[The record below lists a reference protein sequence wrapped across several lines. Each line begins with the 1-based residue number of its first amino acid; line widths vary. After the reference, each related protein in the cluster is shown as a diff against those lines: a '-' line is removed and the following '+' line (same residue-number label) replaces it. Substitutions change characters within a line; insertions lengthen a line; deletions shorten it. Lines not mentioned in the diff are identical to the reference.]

1 MKRART
7 PSTAKK
13 AARRAARGAAAAAL
27 ALAPSAA
34 AVAPSTARV
43 AMPSPAAAARPPIL
57 RLGADNLV
65 RGTFVQRPSARNKSP
80 YVGDVRLA
88 DGRVAICHMPSL
100 DMGGKLRP
108 GVEVLMKTSVD
119 KSGAPIG
126 ADALGKY
133 GTPKCEFI
141 AQLLRCVEPEN
152 ADVGGVWVGAHPS
165 IGEKVADAL
174 LRGGE
179 LTDALGGGPIKAV
192 AREVRNVAG
201 TDMRCDFLLTHA
213 SGAATVVEVKTVVD
227 TDYDPVTAPQRDGC
241 VFVGSS
247 PYARAAIFPW
257 GKSNQAGP
265 DGEKVVSARA
275 IKHVRELTA
284 LAAGTRTGD
293 GGERYAAAV
302 LFVVVRSDATKF
314 RPNAEAC
321 PSFARYLGE
330 ARRAGVRVLAHRVK
344 WSDDGDAE
352 SMGPLAV
359 EL

>member
-133 GTPKCEFI
+133 GTPTCEFV
-141 AQLLRCVEPEN
+141 AQLLRCVARLSPR
-152 ADVGGVWVGAHPS
+152 HPANCM
-165 IGEKVADAL
+165 G
-174 LRGGE
+174 
-179 LTDALGGGPIKAV
+179 
-192 AREVRNVAG
+192 N
-201 TDMRCDFLLTHA
+201 C
-213 SGAATVVEVKTVVD
+213 SGA
-227 TDYDPVTAPQRDGC
+227 
-241 VFVGSS
+241 SS
-247 PYARAAIFPW
+247 PRMPTSAAC
-257 GKSNQAGP
+257 G
-265 DGEKVVSARA
+265 SAR
-275 IKHVRELTA
+275 
-284 LAAGTRTGD
+284 TRASARRWPT
-293 GGERYAAAV
+293 RCCAAA
-302 LFVVVRSDATKF
+302 S
-314 RPNAEAC
+314 
-321 PSFARYLGE
+321 
-330 ARRAGVRVLAHRVK
+330 
-344 WSDDGDAE
+344 
-352 SMGPLAV
+352 
-359 EL
+359 